1 MIMTALKKSGFNAQ
15 QRVRMLL
22 QQPPTIESTLRV
34 GDWHVDSRLCYYSP
48 NELAARGMVKALSGN
63 QWRMCSEL
71 ARTTGISSRPM
82 VPNPSDLLH
91 VTDDKPLLV
100 GSAADSKL
108 DKEDKAAQRGP
119 HVAQAY
125 LEALFSKA
133 SVVSTD
139 YAQTSWIQP
148 GEETWV
154 LDLTPWAGD
163 RGMASLNLMDEAHS
177 KYGILRH
184 VFVDLGYKAPRTGS
198 LFLPRSCR

>member
-1 MIMTALKKSGFNAQ
+1 MTALKKAGFNAQ

-34 GDWHVDSRLCYYSP
+34 GDWHVDSRLCYLVA
-48 NELAARGMVKALSGN
+48 NDLVARGTARGLSGN
-63 QWRMCSEL
+63 QRRVRSEL
-71 ARTTGISSRPM
+71 ARNTGISSRPM

-91 VTDDKPLLV
+91 VTGDKQV
-100 GSAADSKL
+100 SDGSTTDSNIN
-108 DKEDKAAQRGP
+108 KEDKAAQRGP

-133 SVVSTD
+133 TVVSTD
-139 YAQTSWIQP
+139 YAQVYWIQP

-163 RGMASLNLMDEAHS
+163 RGLASLNLMDETYS

-184 VFVDLGYKAPRTGS
+184 VFVDLGYKRLGQGASFFPS
-198 LFLPRSCR
+198 SCC

>member
-1 MIMTALKKSGFNAQ
+1 
-15 QRVRMLL
+15 
-22 QQPPTIESTLRV
+22 
-34 GDWHVDSRLCYYSP
+34 
-48 NELAARGMVKALSGN
+48 
-63 QWRMCSEL
+63 
-71 ARTTGISSRPM
+71 M

-100 GSAADSKL
+100 GSTVESKL
-108 DKEDKAAQRGP
+108 NKEDKAAQRGP

-133 SVVSTD
+133 SVVSTE
-139 YAQTSWIQP
+139 YAQASWIQP

-184 VFVDLGYKAPRTGS
+184 VFVDPG
-198 LFLPRSCR
+198 